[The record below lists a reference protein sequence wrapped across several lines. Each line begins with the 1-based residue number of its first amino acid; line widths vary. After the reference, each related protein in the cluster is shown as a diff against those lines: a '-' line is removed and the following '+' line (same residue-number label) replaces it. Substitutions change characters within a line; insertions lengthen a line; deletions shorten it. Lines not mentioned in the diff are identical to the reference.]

1 MEMRP
6 DTYTNDSGTTNLPTP
21 RSRMEF
27 YSTENGGNIVRYDS
41 RSPIHPGYT
50 HVIGGGFGSGQG
62 ADIFCYDPVLGQGD
76 VWHRTDSGGLVWL
89 STTSLRK
96 GCTLVIAANRRI
108 LVVGATPVIG
118 E

>member
-41 RSPIHPGYT
+41 RSPIHPGYMKRPGCGGDMSRHGRMVSCRM
-50 HVIGGGFGSGQG
+50 HVSMIPS
-62 ADIFCYDPVLGQGD
+62 
-76 VWHRTDSGGLVWL
+76 
-89 STTSLRK
+89 
-96 GCTLVIAANRRI
+96 
-108 LVVGATPVIG
+108 
-118 E
+118 